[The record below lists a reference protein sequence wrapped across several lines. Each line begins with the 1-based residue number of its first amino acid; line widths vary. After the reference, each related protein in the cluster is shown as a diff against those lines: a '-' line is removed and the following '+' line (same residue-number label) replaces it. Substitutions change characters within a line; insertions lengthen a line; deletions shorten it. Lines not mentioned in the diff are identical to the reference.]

1 MIPVLSGRD
10 QSVLEDIGYSTMLK
24 SSTGQTFSV
33 LWNHTLS
40 IFKQCGNKELA
51 SEFIKYLALNPRTAE
66 RYYQAT
72 GMLPVS
78 KKELESNPVYND
90 ALGTVLKKQM
100 ETAHPIRVHD
110 PSTFLLSVTICAKAA
125 REILL
130 GDADIAATLNSHAE
144 IVKALQKK

>member
-1 MIPVLSGRD
+1 
-10 QSVLEDIGYSTMLK
+10 MLK
-24 SSTGQTFSV
+24 SATGQTFSV

-51 SEFIKYLALNPRTAE
+51 SEFIKYLALNPKTAE
-66 RYYQAT
+66 RYYKAT

-78 KKELESNPVYND
+78 KNELETNPVYND

-100 ETAHPIRVHD
+100 ETAFPIRVHD

-130 GDADIAATLNSHAE
+130 GDADIPSTLNSHAE